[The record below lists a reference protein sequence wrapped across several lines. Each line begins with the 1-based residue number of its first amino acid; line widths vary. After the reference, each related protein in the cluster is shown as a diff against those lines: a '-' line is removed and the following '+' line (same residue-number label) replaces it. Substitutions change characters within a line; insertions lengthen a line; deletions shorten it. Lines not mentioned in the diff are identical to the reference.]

1 MNCVRCGRPLGAS
14 AQHNDVFEKMHY
26 TCFHYEFE
34 HPGDPDVECSAGGC
48 PAAGLGLPSLRFRV
62 EGVDLFQAGNT
73 VIPAILALR
82 ALGLTVEQV
91 GDDFVARLGRA
102 TFRADDP
109 VGVLG
114 LVKLAEVRHPWSA
127 TDAEIDTVLSEFW
140 PSPPPDGAR
149 EAEPDVDDSPQ

>member
-1 MNCVRCGRPLGAS
+1 MICVRCGRPVCAS
-14 AQHNDVFEKMHY
+14 AQQYDVFEKMHY

-34 HPGDPDVECSAGGC
+34 HDGDPDVECSAGGC

-91 GDDFVARLGRA
+91 GDDFIARLDGA

-109 VGVLG
+109 VAVLG
-114 LVKLAEVRHPWSA
+114 LVKLAEVRHPWWAS
-127 TDAEIDTVLSEFW
+127 DAEIDTVLSELW
-140 PSPPPDGAR
+140 LDRPPDAAPG
-149 EAEPDVDDSPQ
+149 AEPHV